1 MGPIRAAG
9 PEDYLL
15 LGCDALW
22 SSTMF
27 IKISGTADT
36 LQILANKADISPKIN
51 STRGPLGIIR
61 GNIYK

>member
-9 PEDYLL
+9 SEDYFLV
-15 LGCDALW
+15 GCDAVW

-36 LQILANKADISPKIN
+36 LHILTN
-51 STRGPLGIIR
+51 
-61 GNIYK
+61 

>member
-9 PEDYLL
+9 TEDYLL
-15 LGCDALW
+15 FGCDAVL

-36 LQILANKADISPKIN
+36 LQILTTSADFSPKIN
-51 STRGPLGIIR
+51 
-61 GNIYK
+61 